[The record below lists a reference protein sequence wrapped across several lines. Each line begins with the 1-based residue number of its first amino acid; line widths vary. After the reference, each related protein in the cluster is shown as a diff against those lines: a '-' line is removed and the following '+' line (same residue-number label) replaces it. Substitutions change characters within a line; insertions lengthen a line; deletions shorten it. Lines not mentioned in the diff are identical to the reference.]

1 MFSGQERST
10 QSWVEVGMGVWVWVI
25 TLNKRPNLLLNDVNE
40 VETHSTAR

>member
-10 QSWVEVGMGVWVWVI
+10 QSWVEVGVWVWFI